1 MILMFHRVCRTNW
14 DVDGLNQNPNS
25 NKEDIIGVHW
35 HGDVELGAIPWWH
48 ASTYPCTLLEC
59 FGDVSWTNISGGT
72 TRIPNFFD

>member
-35 HGDVELGAIPWWH
+35 HGDVELEAIP
-48 ASTYPCTLLEC
+48 
-59 FGDVSWTNISGGT
+59 
-72 TRIPNFFD
+72 